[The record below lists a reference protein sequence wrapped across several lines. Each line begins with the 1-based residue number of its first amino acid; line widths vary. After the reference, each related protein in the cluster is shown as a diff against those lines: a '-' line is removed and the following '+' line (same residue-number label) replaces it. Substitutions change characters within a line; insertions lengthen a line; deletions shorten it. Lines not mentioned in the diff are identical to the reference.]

1 MITLLTPTGARP
13 EAFANCVK
21 WMQAQTYQGAVRW
34 VIVDDGPEP
43 EQVPCIDGWEI
54 IIVRPTPLWSGKNT
68 QARNMLAGLDH
79 CTDMIAVIED
89 DDQYAPWWVERC
101 VEWLQHDDLVGECG
115 AIYRNLRSGNERKM
129 NNKNHASLC
138 QTAVKGEAVE
148 ALRQACHA
156 DKHIDMALWRSR
168 KGKLYPHQGGVIGLK
183 GYPGRRGIGSG
194 HNL

>member
-13 EAFANCVK
+13 EAFSNCVK
-21 WMQAQTYQGAVRW
+21 WMKAQTYQGAVRW

-54 IIVRPTPLWSGKNT
+54 VIVRPTPLWSGKNT
-68 QARNMLAGLDH
+68 QARNMLAGLEH
-79 CTDMIAVIED
+79 CTDMVAVIED

-115 AIYRNLRSGNERKM
+115 AVYRNLRSGNERKM
-129 NNKNHASLC
+129 NNKHHASLC

-148 ALRQACHA
+148 ALRQACRA
-156 DKHIDMALWRSR
+156 AGHIDMALWRSR
-168 KGKLYPHQGGVIGLK
+168 KGKLYPYQGGVLGLK

-194 HNL
+194 HSL

>member
-13 EAFANCVK
+13 EAFSNCVK
-21 WMQAQTYQGAVRW
+21 WMKAQTYQGAVRW

-54 IIVRPTPLWSGKNT
+54 VIVRPTPLWSGKNT
-68 QARNMLAGLDH
+68 QARNMLAGLKH
-79 CTDMIAVIED
+79 CTDMVAVIED

-129 NNKNHASLC
+129 NNKHHASLC

-148 ALRQACHA
+148 ALRQACRSA
-156 DKHIDMALWRSR
+156 GHIDMALWRSR
-168 KGKLYPHQGGVIGLK
+168 KGKLYPYQGGVLGLK

-194 HNL
+194 HSL